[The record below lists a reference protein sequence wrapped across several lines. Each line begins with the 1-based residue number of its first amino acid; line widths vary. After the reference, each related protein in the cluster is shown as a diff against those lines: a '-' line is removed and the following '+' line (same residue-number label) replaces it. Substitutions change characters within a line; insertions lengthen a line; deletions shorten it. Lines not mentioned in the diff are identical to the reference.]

1 MAIVVSTKGLSES
14 FLGGSLILV
23 GLFQSYR
30 ALTYYYLYLSFN
42 RALVESN
49 QLALIKGK
57 QVVVKSTNER
67 VYSSCFNA
75 VFLPSKLYNG
85 DTKYL
90 HAMAKKNG
98 EVEVVRIGKRLFLDK
113 GKLHC
118 MPFFTSFLILLSGI
132 LMLIIDD

>member
-1 MAIVVSTKGLSES
+1 MAIVVSTKGLPDPVI
-14 FLGGSLILV
+14 GGGLILA

-42 RALVESN
+42 RARVESN
-49 QLALIKGK
+49 QLALVKGK
-57 QVVVKSTNER
+57 HVVVKSTSER

-98 EVEVVRIGKRLFLDK
+98 EVELVRIGKRLFLDR
-113 GKLHC
+113 GKLYC
-118 MPFFTSFLILLSGI
+118 MPFITSFLILLSGI